1 MQAAAYTCPVRAF
14 RAASAAMLAC
24 LSSGCLVAA
33 LHPVYEPR
41 TIAFDPSLL
50 GIWMPVEAPEER
62 TLTFERGEWHSY
74 HVEYVDGG
82 RRVRGSA
89 RMTRVGRDLLLDV
102 SPLDGTDLPPLT
114 VPIHAIFRVTIGTE
128 TVGLAELDYDA
139 LAARIREGTPPV
151 PAALDARGNV
161 VLTAGT
167 GELRRW
173 LEEAQQQD
181 ADPFAEPTVYERIR
195 LAADEP

>member
-1 MQAAAYTCPVRAF
+1 
-14 RAASAAMLAC
+14 MLAC
-24 LSSGCLVAA
+24 LSAGCLVAA

-50 GIWMPVEAPEER
+50 GTWIPVEAPEGR

-74 HVEYVDGG
+74 HVEYADGG
-82 RRVRGSA
+82 RRVRASA

-114 VPIHAIFRVTIGTE
+114 VPIHTIHRVTIEAE
-128 TVGLAELDYDA
+128 TIGLAELDYDA
-139 LAARIREGTPPV
+139 LAAQVRAGKAPV

-167 GELRRW
+167 VGLRRW
-173 LEEAQQQD
+173 LEQAQQEGA
-181 ADPFAEPTVYERIR
+181 ADPFAEPVVYERLR
-195 LAADEP
+195 LATGEP